1 MPNKCGIVNCNG
13 NYNPE
18 NRCRVFALPSDDSE
32 RQRWINVLPP
42 RENFTIPKNFYVC
55 ERHWPSD
62 TDMMKT
68 PGGFT
73 RPKNPPSVWPGVP
86 RECLPTPKPPPRRPI
101 PQDRQEEYHRKKD
114 AIGSFENFTPEK
126 ELLRK
131 YDNIFISHRKGKLV
145 CFFMTEDFSE
155 STMSIVVH
163 NKSTLCSPLTL
174 TAFKHGIR
182 VPLSKQLNPNN
193 GFSLYSQ
200 FFEAVNTVVNYQV
213 PSVDVAEKV
222 VATLQELNFDL
233 QAEKTFDAA
242 KEKKLLFLTRQLQLL
257 CEKSFT
263 VPDFC
268 FAVESYPRSSY
279 EQLREVLVLPSKRR
293 MQTVIS
299 STGVYIIGRDSK
311 KKRERERKRHT
322 DKQTDRQRHRD
333 TETG

>member
-1 MPNKCGIVNCNG
+1 MPNKCNIANCNG

-18 NRCRVFALPSDDSE
+18 NKCRVFALPSGDSE
-32 RQRWINVLPP
+32 RQRWINVFPP
-42 RENFTIPKNFYVC
+42 RDDDFTIPPLPKKFYVC

-62 TDMMKT
+62 TEMIKT

-73 RPKNPPSVWPGVP
+73 RPKNPPSVWPNVP
-86 RECLPTPKPPPRRPI
+86 RSCLPTPKPPPRRPL
-101 PQDRQEEYHRKKD
+101 PHDRQEEYHRKKD
-114 AIGSFENFTPEK
+114 TIGSFESFKPEK
-126 ELLRK
+126 ELSKK

-145 CFFMTEDFSE
+145 CFFMSEDFSE

-163 NKSTLCSPLTL
+163 NKPTLCSPLTL
-174 TAFKHGIR
+174 IAWKHGIR

-213 PSVDVAEKV
+213 PSVDVVEKV

-233 QAEKTFDAA
+233 QADRKFDAA
-242 KEKKLLFLTRQLQLL
+242 KEKKLLFLTCQLQLL
-257 CEKSFT
+257 CDKSFT

-268 FAVESYPRSSY
+268 FAVESYPRCSY
-279 EQLREVLVLPSKRR
+279 EQLREVLVLPSKRK
-293 MQTVIS
+293 MQSVIS
-299 STGVYIIGRDSK
+299 STGVNIIGHDSEK
-311 KKRERERKRHT
+311 YIERERERERGRGK
-322 DKQTDRQRHRD
+322 D